1 MTKILT
7 VSVAAYNVEKYLDQ
21 TLSSL
26 NDERFMD
33 DIEVLI
39 IDDGSKD
46 HTRDIALKYQS
57 IAPETFK
64 YIAKENGGHG
74 STINKG
80 IELATGKYFR
90 VVDGDDWVD
99 TEHFA
104 QYIERLKHTDA
115 DLVITQC
122 KIIEENSE
130 KFNLPINNLTDGEV
144 YRWED
149 IDDFAQ
155 IGLST
160 TTIKTCLLKDNR
172 VKITE
177 KCFYVDIE
185 YTIWALYYSKTVMYM
200 ELPIYMY
207 RKSNVSQSTS
217 KKNMVKNVDMQET
230 VACNVCKMYAEFLAE
245 NKLCKSKNEAIY
257 ERVAQIVGSTF
268 RTYLLLEKKSATK
281 KSIIEFEHK
290 IEDISSIIFDSLE
303 KERFVRVMRMG
314 NYMFIPILRVLYR
327 LWVIK
332 Y

>member
-1 MTKILT
+1 MSKVLT
-7 VSVAAYNVEKYLDQ
+7 VSVAAYNVEKYLEQ
-21 TLSSL
+21 TLSSM
-26 NDERFMD
+26 NDKRFIN

-57 IAPETFK
+57 IASGTFK

-80 IELATGKYFR
+80 IELASGKYFR

-99 TEHFA
+99 TEQFA
-104 QYIERLKHTDA
+104 QFIERLKHTDA
-115 DLVITQC
+115 ELILTQC
-122 KIIEENSE
+122 KIIEEDSE
-130 KFNLPINNLTDGEV
+130 RFNLPIKNLSDGKL
-144 YRWED
+144 YHWED
-149 IDDFAQ
+149 IDNFAQ

-160 TTIKTCLLKDNR
+160 TTIKTCLLRDNNVR
-172 VKITE
+172 ITE

-217 KKNMVKNVDMQET
+217 KKNMVKNAAMQEK
-230 VACNVCKMYAEFLAE
+230 VACNVCKMYAEFIAE
-245 NKLCKSKNEAIY
+245 NKLCNSKNEAIY
-257 ERVAQIVGSTF
+257 RRVAQITGSTF
-268 RTYLLLEKKSATK
+268 RTYLLLEKNSESKN
-281 KSIIEFEHK
+281 SIKEFDNK
-290 IEDISSIIFDSLE
+290 IKAISPQIFEQLGKD
-303 KERFVRVMRMG
+303 RFIKVMRAG
-314 NYMFIPILRVLYR
+314 NYVFIPMLRAIYKLWIL
-327 LWVIK
+327 K